1 MKFTKYDYENYLDEL
16 GIPFAELKT
25 NGGRIP
31 DHAAYGR
38 WVRIN
43 DPIAFNVGFQEYKRE
58 RTARL
63 ANRKAKCRS

>member
-58 RTARL
+58 R
-63 ANRKAKCRS
+63 AKVLGQKN